1 MSLSKL
7 LASTKTRFLP
17 VAFMTLMG
25 FSVIHAQTLV
35 SGAGVSV
42 TVQDLKQDIER
53 VPKEL
58 RIKTFSDP
66 QAVQTN
72 VSNTFVR
79 RVLASEAVQQHLD
92 QDPTIKAAL
101 DAARDRILSDARLAK
116 IDAANVPTEEKMLA
130 YARTSYK
137 ANTKRFDLPEEVRVR
152 HILIRPGES
161 DARTKTEQ
169 LLKELKNGA
178 NFEELARKH
187 SQDPGSAMNGGD
199 LGMQQR
205 GRMVKPFDDAAFKLS
220 TIGELSEVIETQ
232 FGFHILKLEEKR
244 PAGIR
249 DFDLVKDTLLKEAKS
264 KLINEGRLVEQERIL
279 STAKIDTEA
288 IATFAKQLGQ

>member
-1 MSLSKL
+1 VSLSKL
-7 LASTKTRFLP
+7 LASTKTRALP
-17 VAFMTLMG
+17 VAFMTLVG
-25 FSVIHAQTLV
+25 FSAIHAQTLV

-42 TVQDLKQDIER
+42 SVQDLQQDIER

-79 RVLASEAVQQHLD
+79 RVLASEAVEQHLD
-92 QDPTIKAAL
+92 QEPTVKAAL

-116 IDAANVPTEEKMLA
+116 IDATNIPSEEKMLA

-137 ANTKRFDLPEEVRVR
+137 ANTKRFDVPEEVRVR
-152 HILIRPGES
+152 HILIRTGES
-161 DARTKTEQ
+161 EARAKTEQ

-178 NFEELARKH
+178 NFEELAKKH
-187 SQDPGSAMNGGD
+187 SQDPGSAVNGGD
-199 LGMQQR
+199 LGFQQR
-205 GRMVKPFDDAAFKLS
+205 GKMVKPFEDTAFNLAS
-220 TIGELSEVIETQ
+220 LGELSGVIETQ

-249 DFDLVKDTLLKEAKS
+249 DFELVKDTLLKEAKS

-279 STAKIDTEA
+279 STAKINNEA
-288 IATFAKQLGQ
+288 IASFAKQLSQ